1 MKLFKRISEPVYRW
15 AHDVSGLAATEF
27 AMVFPIM
34 IVLLLG
40 IVELGNGIQ
49 ANQKV
54 IASSQIVAD
63 LLTRVEEVTDAQLED
78 AKNAGRLALAPF
90 DQALVGFDIISVR
103 YDADSGVD
111 DDDAPDPVIVWRDTT
126 NMDPV
131 ANIPDNVQALALEGD
146 GVMLVYVR
154 FPYEPPFG
162 TNIVGDIVMIENTFS
177 RGRMVPVV
185 TRAE

>member
-1 MKLFKRISEPVYRW
+1 MALNLIIKPIRQWGR
-15 AHDVSGLAATEF
+15 DVRGLAAMEF

-40 IVELGNGIQ
+40 IIELGNGIQ

-63 LLTRVEEVTDAQLED
+63 LLTRVEEVTDEQLED
-78 AKNAGRLALAPF
+78 AKSAGRLALTPF
-90 DQALVGFDIISVR
+90 DQDLVGFDIISVR
-103 YDADSGVD
+103 YDADGA
-111 DDDAPDPVIVWRDTT
+111 DDDAEPDPVIVWRDTT
-126 NMDPV
+126 NMDPI
-131 ANIPDNVQALALEGD
+131 ANIPVNVQSLALAGD

-162 TNIVGDIVMIENTFS
+162 TRIVGNITMIENTFS
-177 RGRMVPVV
+177 RGRTVPVI
-185 TRAE
+185 TRAN